1 MVVLSKKDLIRQ
13 SIYFG
18 KQQARGSKRKA
29 VDLKG
34 VGIVPLGSSGSGLF
48 TFGQS
53 GAGMTL
59 MGTGF
64 RSAVKSLLGPL
75 LRRGRQEVI
84 RAAQHGVKRIRQP
97 QLRSLAQRGV
107 DIAERGDIERAL
119 SENDKLGAISRLG
132 MQEGREAAPELL
144 KLAEMGAKRGL
155 RAVRG
160 RGAPTLDSAAE
171 IVSDR
176 KQKANTQSTTKDN
189 RQLTLLKD
197 VMRSKPIK
205 KRTIRAGGGLTTL

>member
-1 MVVLSKKDLIRQ
+1 MRQ
-13 SIYFG
+13 SVYFG

-29 VDLKG
+29 VEMRG
-34 VGIVPLGSSGSGLF
+34 VGIVPLGMQGSGLF

-53 GAGMTL
+53 GRGMML

-64 RSAVKSLLGPL
+64 RSAIKGLLKPL

-84 RAAQHGVKRIRQP
+84 RAAQQGIKRIRHP
-97 QLRSLAQRGV
+97 QLRGLAERGV
-107 DIAERGDIERAL
+107 DIVERGDIERAL
-119 SENDKLGAISRLG
+119 SENDKLGAIARLG
-132 MQEGREAAPELL
+132 MKEGREAAPELL
-144 KLAEMGAKRGL
+144 KLAQEGARRGV

-160 RGAPTLDSAAE
+160 RGAPVLDSAAD
-171 IVSDR
+171 IVTDR
-176 KQKANTQSTTKDN
+176 KQKASTQSTTKDN

-205 KRTIRAGGGLTTL
+205 KRALRGAGASGGGLTTL